1 MKNFL
6 MLEFLR
12 HSLFMGGST
21 LLFGKNHIEENKLK
35 FYLTSLLIGS
45 DLLAYF
51 IAYPLDTIN
60 KRLILQDTRAD
71 KVYLD
76 AKDCLKK
83 MIKQEKMR
91 SLWRG
96 FIFGAAARLIEPKNL
111 VFILE
116 IIEKDH

>member
-6 MLEFLR
+6 LLEFLR
-12 HSLFMGGST
+12 HALFMGGST
-21 LLFGKNHIEENKLK
+21 LLFGHKHIEESRLK
-35 FYLTSLLIGS
+35 TYLTTLLLGS
-45 DLLAYF
+45 DMLAYF

-60 KRLILQDTRAD
+60 KRLVVQDTRAD
-71 KVYLD
+71 KVYFD
-76 AKDCLKK
+76 ARDCLKK

-96 FIFGAAARLIEPKNL
+96 FLFAGAARLVEPKNL

-116 IIEKDH
+116 LIEKDH